1 MKSQNLAYKY
11 ALIAIFF
18 WSTVATAF
26 KIALTYLNPIT
37 LVFFASISSM
47 LILLCIIIL
56 KRQLKDVISYII
68 NNWKLV
74 LLLALINP
82 FLYYLVLFQAYDAL
96 PAQEAQV
103 INYTW
108 ALMLTFLSV
117 IFLKQKLTIN
127 DIVAGIICYFG
138 VLIIATK
145 GNLLV

>member
-108 ALMLTFLSV
+108 GIDVDFSFCDFFKT
-117 IFLKQKLTIN
+117 KIN
-127 DIVAGIICYFG
+127 Y
-138 VLIIATK
+138 K
-145 GNLLV
+145 